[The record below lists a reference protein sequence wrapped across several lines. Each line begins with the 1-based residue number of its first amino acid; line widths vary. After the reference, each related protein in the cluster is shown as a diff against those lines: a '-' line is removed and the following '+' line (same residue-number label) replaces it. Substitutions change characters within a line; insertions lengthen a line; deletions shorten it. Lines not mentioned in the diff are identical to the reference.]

1 MCNKYWVTVCEGEFV
16 VHNTEAEAVAKA
28 RKIVGVN
35 PSLKVVLLEAMAV
48 FKSIEDPV
56 VMETL

>member
-16 VHNTEAEAVAKA
+16 VHNTVEEAFAKA

-35 PSLKVVLLEAMAV
+35 PSLKVVVLEAMSV

-56 VMETL
+56 IMETL